1 MLNTYQQLNCFD
13 QNALPKI
20 PDNYVDLI
28 FADLPYNITNNS
40 YDKHPFPLE
49 PLWKEF
55 LRIAK
60 PNTPFIFTSKE
71 PFTSHLILSNLSL
84 FKYKLIWR
92 KNLKTNFLN
101 AKKQP
106 MAAYE
111 EIVVF
116 YNKQPTYNPQLVP
129 RTFQTPAGNFKNT
142 KTQNYNKLKEDYI
155 NNPKDWL
162 SPDDVIDEEDSFS
175 LDAIDLQDQML
186 YIKCQHNSNKFH
198 PNQKPIE
205 LLSYLFKTFSNP
217 NDIILD
223 PTAGSGSSG
232 IAAKLLNR
240 NFILFD
246 PGINKNN
253 IPYKSLFDDYIKT
266 I

>member
-1 MLNTYQQLNCFD
+1 MLNTFYEESCFTGLK
-13 QNALPKI
+13 NI
-20 PDNYVDLI
+20 PDNYIDLI

-40 YDKHPFPLE
+40 YDKSPFPINE
-49 PLWKEF
+49 LWKE
-55 LRIAK
+55 LTRIAK

-71 PFTSHLILSNLSL
+71 PFTSHLILSNLNY

-106 MAAYE
+106 MSAYE

-116 YNKQPTYNPQLVP
+116 YKNQPTYNPQLIP
-129 RTFQTPAGNFKNT
+129 RTFQNPAGNKKNT
-142 KTQNYNKLKEDYI
+142 KTTNYNKLKEDYL

-162 SPDDVIDEEDSFS
+162 YPDDVIDEEDYFS
-175 LDAIDLQDQML
+175 LDAIDLEDQML
-186 YIKCQHNSNKFH
+186 YIKCQHNSNKIH

-205 LLSYLFKTFSNP
+205 LLKYIINTFSNES
-217 NDIILD
+217 DIILD
-223 PTAGSGSSG
+223 PTAGSGSTG

-240 NFILFD
+240 NYILFD
-246 PGINKNN
+246 PGKNKDNLS
-253 IPYKSLFDDYIKT
+253 YKSLFDNYIKNV
-266 I
+266 